1 MRVARRRMVRAVRA
15 FVAFV
20 TCAREA
26 VEEVMTGA
34 KVDAMMD
41 EIARWKRST
50 GKMRH
55 LTKQMRLM
63 RRAISEERFGGVE
76 TVWGKHVHRTRG
88 TFLKETLPQ
97 LCKFKEREVQTLAF
111 KLVETLGLHD
121 DCATMLATKEMFK
134 LCVAT
139 IKAKNRELANAAS
152 GALTTLVNHDD
163 TRFLASDE
171 GLDKSMTS
179 LIAEKGLG
187 VRTKRNCVVTFAR
200 IADDPE
206 VASLMSAKA
215 PEQLIKNFLDFV
227 DKTDDTDTEKWALIA
242 IARLAMNDDFSNLMA
257 KKGYVPFLFELSRD
271 KIPARKLASALV
283 IAHMARNKDLR
294 ETLVK
299 YRAIQL
305 FCTIAMNTSERID
318 MAEMQLVAALG
329 LKNLASNFDLRA
341 LAGRTGAIPACIFM
355 LRSPQPEVKRFAAL
369 AIAEL
374 ALYEKNGERF
384 CKQGALKWIIQLART
399 GDVRSETAAITALSN
414 LLLSPEN
421 QSIMIAEDG
430 TKVVDYLQNSRNP
443 RVAHLAKQLL
453 KRLRMAK
460 LRAACKFA
468 ARMKATGNMLIE
480 QGIEIG
486 EGYE

>member
-206 VASLMSAKA
+206 VASLMSAKN

>member
-50 GKMRH
+50 GKVRH

-206 VASLMSAKA
+206 VASLMSAKN

>member
-15 FVAFV
+15 FIAFV
-20 TCAREA
+20 TCARETVDEA
-26 VEEVMTGA
+26 MTDA
-34 KVDAMMD
+34 KVHAMMD
-41 EIARWKRST
+41 DVAGWKRST
-50 GKMRH
+50 GKMRQ
-55 LTKQMRLM
+55 LLRQMRAL
-63 RRAISEERFGGVE
+63 RAAIAGEVE
-76 TVWGKHVHRTRG
+76 TTWGKLTHRTRG
-88 TFLKETLPQ
+88 TFLRESLPR
-97 LCKFKEREVQTLAF
+97 LCEFKEREAQIAAFGLVQTLA
-111 KLVETLGLHD
+111 LHD
-121 DCATMLATKEMFK
+121 DCATALATKEMFK

-139 IKAKNRELANAAS
+139 IKGKDKERAVAAS

-171 GLDKSMTS
+171 GLDKSMTA
-179 LIAEKGLG
+179 LITEKGLG
-187 VRTKRNCVVTFAR
+187 VRVKRNCVVTFAR

-242 IARLAMNDDFSNLMA
+242 IARLAMNDEFSNLME

-271 KIPARKLASALV
+271 KIPARKLAAALV

-341 LAGRTGAIPACIFM
+341 LAGKTGAIQACIFM
-355 LRSPQPEVKRFAAL
+355 LRSPQQEVKRFAAL

-374 ALYEKNGERF
+374 ALYEPNGERF

-414 LLLSPEN
+414 LMLSPGN
-421 QSIMIAEDG
+421 QSIMIVEDG

-468 ARMKATGNMLIE
+468 ARMKATGNALIDA
-480 QGIEIG
+480 GIEIG

>member
-15 FVAFV
+15 FIAFV
-20 TCAREA
+20 TCARETVDEA
-26 VEEVMTGA
+26 MTDA
-34 KVDAMMD
+34 KVHAMMD
-41 EIARWKRST
+41 DIAGWKRST
-50 GKMRH
+50 GKMRQ
-55 LTKQMRLM
+55 LVRQMRAL
-63 RRAISEERFGGVE
+63 RAAIAGEVE
-76 TVWGKHVHRTRG
+76 TTWGKLTHRTRG
-88 TFLKETLPQ
+88 TFLRESLPR
-97 LCKFKEREVQTLAF
+97 LCEFKEREAQIAAFGLVQTLA
-111 KLVETLGLHD
+111 LHD
-121 DCATMLATKEMFK
+121 DCATALATKEMFK

-139 IKAKNRELANAAS
+139 IKGKDKERAVAAS

-171 GLDKSMTS
+171 GLDKSMTA
-179 LIAEKGLG
+179 LITEKGLG
-187 VRTKRNCVVTFAR
+187 VRVKRNCVVTFAR

-242 IARLAMNDDFSNLMA
+242 IARLAMNDEFSNLME

-271 KIPARKLASALV
+271 KIPARKLAAALV

-318 MAEMQLVAALG
+318 MAEMQLVAAL
-329 LKNLASNFDLRA
+329 
-341 LAGRTGAIPACIFM
+341 
-355 LRSPQPEVKRFAAL
+355 

-374 ALYEKNGERF
+374 ALYEPNGERF

-414 LLLSPEN
+414 LMLSPGN
-421 QSIMIAEDG
+421 QSIMIVEDG

-468 ARMKATGNMLIE
+468 ARMKATGNALIDA
-480 QGIEIG
+480 GIEIG

>member
-1 MRVARRRMVRAVRA
+1 MRA

-206 VASLMSAKA
+206 VASLMSAKN